1 MLILPPLHRKQ
12 EVAAPVPP
20 SAGTRARGSR
30 AGPGVVLVKSAQQP
44 VAGHAPACAPSRGS
58 TTVLRQAWA
67 RLRLHHGRS
76 ALEQIS
82 LLAGAVDLT
91 GLRREQSKAEEHDY
105 GDKNIKKNDFALQQ
119 ALDQITSAFGEDS
132 IIWLNHAYGRKEVP
146 VISTGSFALDTAL
159 GIGGL
164 PKGRVFEIYGPEAS
178 GKTTLALHVIA
189 EAQKSGDLFDFTIIE
204 TKALGLADIL
214 IRSGSID
221 VVVVDSVAALV
232 PKTELDGEMG
242 DAHVALQ
249 ARLMSQV
256 LRKLSHSLSRSR
268 TILLFIN
275 QVRSKLSTFSGF
287 GVPAEVTCGGNALKF
302 YASVRMNTKRIGL
315 IKKFEEAIGAQIQVK
330 IVKNKHAPLF
340 KTVQLELEFGKGLS
354 RESELIELGRKH
366 KFITKFGVFYHM
378 NGQTFQGKDGI
389 KRYLAEN
396 GDVQEDLMTML
407 REKIMQN
414 ESQLDRHEE
423 GFNLDKNASEEIAAA
438 TDEGV
443 NDDLEARSYI
453 PEV

>member
-1 MLILPPLHRKQ
+1 MPR
-12 EVAAPVPP
+12 
-20 SAGTRARGSR
+20 
-30 AGPGVVLVKSAQQP
+30 
-44 VAGHAPACAPSRGS
+44 
-58 TTVLRQAWA
+58 VLRRGQALLRRLLSA
-67 RLRLHHGRS
+67 RSPSSASS
-76 ALEQIS
+76 ALECCNQNVSYTVQLRS
-82 LLAGAVDLT
+82 LSAEG
-91 GLRREQSKAEEHDY
+91 REQSKAEEHDY
-105 GDKNIKKNDFALQQ
+105 GDKNIKQNDFALQQ

-132 IIWLNHAYGRKEVP
+132 IMWLNHAYGRKEVP

-164 PKGRVFEIYGPEAS
+164 PKGRVVEIYGPEAS

-189 EAQKSGDLFDFTIIE
+189 EAQKSGGNCAFIDAEHALDPALAESIGVKAE
-204 TKALGLADIL
+204 HMLLSQPDCGEQALGLADIL

-249 ARLMSQV
+249 ARLMSQA

-275 QVRSKLSTFSGF
+275 Q
-287 GVPAEVTCGGNALKF
+287 
-302 YASVRMNTKRIGL
+302 
-315 IKKFEEAIGAQIQVK
+315 AIGAQIQVK
-330 IVKNKHAPLF
+330 IVKNKHAPPF

-354 RESELIELGRKH
+354 RESELIELGCKH
-366 KFITKFGVFYHM
+366 KFITKSGVFYHM
-378 NGQTFQGKDGI
+378 NGQTFQGKDVI

-423 GFNLDKNASEEIAAA
+423 GVNLDKNASEIAAA
-438 TDEGV
+438 TDEEV
-443 NDDLEARSYI
+443 NDELEA
-453 PEV
+453 